1 MTREWAIDNRSRR
14 IIYQLI
20 KSCEVNRNRTS
31 SEITWDQYRLYT
43 VIIYLKSITLSL
55 LPTIT
60 SPSAMTQVI
69 VVGGGLAGLSAAHTL
84 LERGSN
90 VLLLDKQPSVLMSPG
105 ST

>member
-60 SPSAMTQVI
+60 SSSAMTQVI